1 MCPQGG
7 AGEPERRTSGD
18 KQPKHLSFL
27 LNVWKHINASN
38 KNKNKLQKIQNDEIE
53 SLNNDIEIHNNNIK
67 SVYIYIIII
76 LIVLQWC
83 CLQGASIPLLVSPC
97 KRYAI
102 LCLSLQLTND
112 NIAVLV
118 ALTISQDKPHLHPGR
133 SKQSQPS
140 GSSLMLGCLASTQ
153 CGGPGAGD
161 ALLFPLHHAA
171 KASPRLGVGPPA
183 PIPQAS
189 FSQGDRAL
197 F

>member
-1 MCPQGG
+1 M
-7 AGEPERRTSGD
+7 
-18 KQPKHLSFL
+18 
-27 LNVWKHINASN
+27 
-38 KNKNKLQKIQNDEIE
+38 
-53 SLNNDIEIHNNNIK
+53 
-67 SVYIYIIII
+67 YIYIIII

-102 LCLSLQLTND
+102 LNKYLFFCLSLQLTND

-140 GSSLMLGCLASTQ
+140 GSSLMLGCLSSTK
-153 CGGPGAGD
+153 CGGSGAGD

-183 PIPQAS
+183 PILQAS